1 MIPNINFS
9 TLLGVGM
16 GFKKRARAN
25 RPPKPKKAKSC
36 LCMSKKNTKMK
47 NQCCLPPQP
56 ERKSFTEKPA

>member
-25 RPPKPKKAKSC
+25 RPPKAKKGKSYLAKG
-36 LCMSKKNTKMK
+36 
-47 NQCCLPPQP
+47 
-56 ERKSFTEKPA
+56 EKTSELAIG